1 MTNASAPF
9 PNILRRAAHV
19 GRALRDD
26 TRAMA
31 AVEAALILPVALTMF
46 ALLLYG
52 AEAFDAQ
59 RKVTLTACTVTDLIT
74 QTTPTMVS
82 GKPSA
87 PQSSIDADLS
97 YASCVMTPFSSC
109 PTPSSNLTMLA
120 TELLI
125 NSDQTT
131 ATVQWS
137 EPFNGATVRV
147 VGSTVTLPTGLG
159 TGQQGN
165 YFIMGEVYYVY
176 TPLNLYTPASAM
188 TLHDA
193 IYLTPRAS
201 ASLNMLVGQ

>member
-1 MTNASAPF
+1 
-9 PNILRRAAHV
+9 
-19 GRALRDD
+19 
-26 TRAMA
+26 
-31 AVEAALILPVALTMF
+31 MF

-59 RKVTLTACTVTDLIT
+59 RKVTLTARTVTDLVT
-74 QTTPTMVS
+74 QSTPTMVS
-82 GKPSA
+82 GNPSV
-87 PQSSIDADLS
+87 PQSSIDNDLS

-109 PTPSSNLTMLA
+109 PTASANLTMLV
-120 TELLI
+120 TEVLI
-125 NSDQTT
+125 KTATT

-137 EPFNGATVRV
+137 EPFNGATARV

-176 TPLNLYTPASAM
+176 TPLNLYTPASVM

>member
-1 MTNASAPF
+1 MTNASAPIS
-9 PNILRRAAHV
+9 NILRRAAHV
-19 GRALRDD
+19 GRGLRDD

-59 RKVTLTACTVTDLIT
+59 RKVTLTARTVTDLVT
-74 QTTPTMVS
+74 QSTPTMVS
-82 GKPSA
+82 GNPSV
-87 PQSSIDADLS
+87 PQSSIDNDLS

-109 PTPSSNLTMLA
+109 PTASANLTMLV
-120 TELLI
+120 TEVLI
-125 NSDQTT
+125 KTATT

-137 EPFNGATVRV
+137 EPFNGATARV

-176 TPLNLYTPASAM
+176 TPLNLYTPASVM